1 MIDFGHAID
10 LDMSQC
16 YNYKKGKTEGHMKFL
31 VMTDIEGVTGVTT
44 FPQAEKSDFGKEMLM
59 NDLCAVLEGIK
70 TAGAEAIVY
79 DMHTDGRNVDISR
92 IDVPVVMGKPI
103 RGDLWRGVGNHQI
116 DGLFLLGLHT
126 MQHTGHLL
134 AHSYLREYDAIYLND
149 LLVGEIGIEAALA
162 GEQGIP
168 LKFVSGDDMGCAEGE
183 ALIDGLVTC
192 AVKQSLGDDTAIC
205 LPPEK
210 TAILLREKAT
220 EAAKADIKP
229 FAVKSPY
236 EIKIVF
242 SDCPY
247 LDIMKQLHPDI
258 FVDERTVVMK
268 GENLLKT
275 WSQYLIY
282 EKEMVNY
289 K

>member
-1 MIDFGHAID
+1 MR
-10 LDMSQC
+10 
-16 YNYKKGKTEGHMKFL
+16 YL

-44 FPQAEKSDFGKEMLM
+44 FSQAEKSEFGREMLM
-59 NDLCAVLEGIK
+59 NDLCAVLEGIRD
-70 TAGAEAIVY
+70 AGADAVVY

-92 IDVPVVMGKPI
+92 VGSPVVMGKPI
-103 RGDLWRGVGNHQI
+103 LGELYRGVGSDF

-134 AHSYLREYDAIYLND
+134 AHSYLREYDAIYLNG

-168 LKFVSGDDMGCAEGE
+168 LKFISGDDMGCLE
-183 ALIDGLVTC
+183 AKELISDIVIC
-192 AVKQSLGDDTAIC
+192 PVKKSLGDDTAIC
-205 LPPEK
+205 ISPEN
-210 TAILLREKAT
+210 TAKMLREKAA
-220 EAAKADIKP
+220 EAVRAVVKP
-229 FAVKSPY
+229 FVVESPY
-236 EIKIVF
+236 EIRIVY
-242 SDCPY
+242 SDCRY
-247 LDIMKQLHPDI
+247 LKIMKEIHPEI
-258 FVDERTVVMK
+258 FVDERTVVMR

-282 EKEMVNY
+282 EKEMVNH

>member
-1 MIDFGHAID
+1 
-10 LDMSQC
+10 
-16 YNYKKGKTEGHMKFL
+16 MKFL
-31 VMTDIEGVTGVTT
+31 IMTDIEGVTGVTT
-44 FPQAEKSDFGKEMLM
+44 FPQAEKSEFGREMLM

-70 TAGAEAIVY
+70 NAGAEAVVY
-79 DMHTDGRNVDISR
+79 DMHTDGRNVDISK

-103 RGDLWRGVGNHQI
+103 LGELYRGVGNGF

-134 AHSYLREYDAIYLND
+134 AHSYLREYDAIYLNG

-168 LKFVSGDDMGCAEGE
+168 LKFISGDDMGCHE
-183 ALIDGLVTC
+183 AKNLINNIVTC
-192 AVKQSLGDDTAIC
+192 PVKHSLGDDTAVC
-205 LPPEK
+205 LSPEVTSK
-210 TAILLREKAT
+210 ILCEKAA
-220 EAAKADIKP
+220 EAVVADIKP
-229 FAVKSPY
+229 FCVKAPY
-236 EIKIVF
+236 EIKIVY
-242 SDCPY
+242 SDCRY
-247 LDIMKQLHPDI
+247 LEIMKEIHPEI
-258 FVDERTVVMK
+258 FVDERTVVMR

-275 WSQYLIY
+275 WSQYLLY

>member
-1 MIDFGHAID
+1 MR
-10 LDMSQC
+10 
-16 YNYKKGKTEGHMKFL
+16 YL
-31 VMTDIEGVTGVTT
+31 VMTDIEGVTGITT

-59 NDLCAVLEGIK
+59 NDLCAVLNGIK
-70 TAGAEAIVY
+70 DAGAESVVY

-92 IDVPVVMGKPI
+92 IDAPVVMGKPI
-103 RGDLWRGVGNHQI
+103 RGELYRGVGNGF

-168 LKFVSGDDMGCAEGE
+168 LKFISGDDMGCAEGE

-192 AVKQSLGDDTAIC
+192 AVKTSLGDDTAIC
-205 LPPEK
+205 LPPER
-210 TAILLREKAT
+210 TAVLLREKAA
-220 EAAKADIKP
+220 EAVKADIKP
-229 FAVKSPY
+229 FEVKSPY
-236 EIKIVF
+236 EIKIVY
-242 SDCPY
+242 SECRY
-247 LDIMKQLHPDI
+247 LEIMKQIHPEI
-258 FVDERTVVMK
+258 FIDERTVVMK
-268 GENLLKT
+268 GDNLLKT
-275 WSQYLIY
+275 WSEYLKY
-282 EKEMVNY
+282 EKEMVNF

>member
-1 MIDFGHAID
+1 MR
-10 LDMSQC
+10 
-16 YNYKKGKTEGHMKFL
+16 FL
-31 VMTDIEGVTGVTT
+31 IMTDIEGVTGVTT

-59 NDLCAVLEGIK
+59 NDLCAVLEGIME
-70 TAGAEAIVY
+70 AGAEAIVY

-103 RGDLWRGVGNHQI
+103 RGDVWRGVGKDF

-134 AHSYLREYDAIYLND
+134 AHSYLREYDAIYLNG

-168 LKFVSGDDMGCAEGE
+168 LKFISGDDKGCLEAK
-183 ALIDGLVTC
+183 ALIDDIVMC
-192 AVKQSLGDDTAIC
+192 PVKTSIGDDIAVC
-205 LPPEK
+205 EPPSK
-210 TAILLREKAT
+210 TAKMLKMSAKAAV
-220 EAAKADIKP
+220 EADIKP
-229 FAVKSPY
+229 FVVKGPY
-236 EIKIVF
+236 EIKIVY
-242 SDCPY
+242 SDCRY
-247 LDIMKQLHPDI
+247 LEIMKEIHPEI

-275 WSQYLIY
+275 WSQYLTY

>member
-1 MIDFGHAID
+1 MR
-10 LDMSQC
+10 
-16 YNYKKGKTEGHMKFL
+16 FL

-44 FPQAEKSDFGKEMLM
+44 FPQAEKSEFGREMLM

-70 TAGAEAIVY
+70 EEGAEAIVY

-103 RGDLWRGVGNHQI
+103 RGDLWRGVGNEGI

-134 AHSYLREYDAIYLND
+134 AHSYLREYDAIYLNG

-168 LKFVSGDDMGCAEGE
+168 LKFISGDDQGCFE
-183 ALIDGLVTC
+183 ARELIDNIVTC
-192 AVKQSLGDDTAIC
+192 PVKTSIGDDTAVC
-205 LPPEK
+205 PPPCE
-210 TAILLREKAT
+210 TAKMLKA
-220 EAAKADIKP
+220 AAKEAVNACIKP
-229 FAVKSPY
+229 FVVENPY
-236 EIKIVF
+236 EIKIVY
-242 SDCPY
+242 SDCAY
-247 LDIMKQLHPDI
+247 LDVMKRLHPEI

-268 GENLLKT
+268 GDNLLKT

-282 EKEMVNY
+282 EKEMVNF

>member
-1 MIDFGHAID
+1 MR
-10 LDMSQC
+10 
-16 YNYKKGKTEGHMKFL
+16 FL

-44 FPQAEKSDFGKEMLM
+44 FPQAEKSDFGREMLM
-59 NDLCAVLEGIK
+59 NDLISVLEGIK
-70 TAGAEAIVY
+70 DAGAEAVVY

-92 IDVPVVMGKPI
+92 IGVPVVMGKPI
-103 RGDLWRGVGNHQI
+103 LGELWRGVGKEI

-134 AHSYLREYDAIYLND
+134 AHSYLREYDAIYLNGI
-149 LLVGEIGIEAALA
+149 LVGEIGIEAALA

-168 LKFVSGDDMGCAEGE
+168 LKFISGDDMGCAEGE
-183 ALIDGLVTC
+183 ALIEGLVAC
-192 AVKQSLGDDTAIC
+192 PVKKSLGDDTAIC
-205 LPPEK
+205 FAPEI
-210 TAILLREKAT
+210 TAKMLREKAA
-220 EAAKADIKP
+220 EAVRAEIKP
-229 FAVKSPY
+229 FEVKAPY
-236 EIKIVF
+236 EIKIVY
-242 SDCPY
+242 SDCRY
-247 LDIMKQLHPDI
+247 LEIMKEIHPEI
-258 FVDERTVVMK
+258 FADDRTVVMR

>member
-1 MIDFGHAID
+1 
-10 LDMSQC
+10 
-16 YNYKKGKTEGHMKFL
+16 MKFL

-44 FPQAEKSDFGKEMLM
+44 FPQAEKSEFGREMLM
-59 NDLCAVLEGIK
+59 NDLISVLDGIK
-70 TAGAEAIVY
+70 DAGAEAVVY
-79 DMHTDGRNVDISR
+79 DMHTDGRNVDISK

-103 RGDLWRGVGNHQI
+103 LGELWRGVGKDF

-134 AHSYLREYDAIYLND
+134 AHSYLREYDAIYLNG

-168 LKFVSGDDMGCAEGE
+168 LKFISGDDMGCAEGE
-183 ALIDGLVTC
+183 ALIENIVTC
-192 AVKQSLGDDTAIC
+192 PVKKSLGDDTAIC
-205 LPPEK
+205 FSPEATSK
-210 TAILLREKAT
+210 MLRDKA
-220 EAAKADIKP
+220 ADAVRAEIKP
-229 FAVKSPY
+229 FEVRSPY

-242 SDCPY
+242 SDCRY
-247 LDIMKQLHPDI
+247 LEIMKEIHPEI
-258 FVDERTVVMK
+258 FADERTVVMR

>member
-1 MIDFGHAID
+1 MR
-10 LDMSQC
+10 
-16 YNYKKGKTEGHMKFL
+16 FL
-31 VMTDIEGVTGVTT
+31 IMTDIEGVTGVTT
-44 FPQAEKSDFGKEMLM
+44 FPQAEKSEFGREMLM

-70 TAGAEAIVY
+70 DAGAEAVVY

-103 RGDLWRGVGNHQI
+103 RGDLYRGVGADF

-126 MQHTGHLL
+126 MQHSGHLL
-134 AHSYLREYDAIYLND
+134 AHSYLREYDAIYLNGI
-149 LLVGEIGIEAALA
+149 LVGEIGIEAALA

-168 LKFVSGDDMGCAEGE
+168 LKFVSGDDMGCSEGE

-192 AVKQSLGDDTAIC
+192 AVKTSLGDDTAIC
-205 LPPEK
+205 LPPER
-210 TAILLREKAT
+210 TAQILREKAA
-220 EAAKADIKP
+220 EAARAEIKP
-229 FAVKSPY
+229 FALKSPY
-236 EIKIVF
+236 EIKIVY
-242 SDCPY
+242 SECHY
-247 LDIMKQLHPDI
+247 LEIMKRIHPEI
-258 FVDERTVVMK
+258 FADERTVVMK

-275 WSQYLIY
+275 WSQYLVY

>member
-1 MIDFGHAID
+1 
-10 LDMSQC
+10 
-16 YNYKKGKTEGHMKFL
+16 MKFL

-44 FPQAEKSDFGKEMLM
+44 FPQAEKSEFGREMLM
-59 NDLCAVLEGIK
+59 NDLCAVLEGIRS
-70 TAGAEAIVY
+70 AGAEAVVY
-79 DMHTDGRNVDISR
+79 DMHTDGRNVDITKISE
-92 IDVPVVMGKPI
+92 PVVMGKPI
-103 RGDLWRGVGNHQI
+103 LGDLWRGVGREF

-134 AHSYLREYDAIYLND
+134 AHSYLREYDAIYLNG

-168 LKFVSGDDMGCAEGE
+168 LKFISGDDMGCAEGE
-183 ALIDGLVTC
+183 ALIEGLVTC
-192 AVKQSLGDDTAIC
+192 AVKKSLGDDTAIC
-205 LPPEK
+205 FAPEK
-210 TAILLREKAT
+210 TSQMLRDKAA
-220 EAAKADIKP
+220 EAVRAEIEP
-229 FAVKSPY
+229 FKVSSPY
-236 EIKIVF
+236 EIKIVY
-242 SDCPY
+242 SDCRY
-247 LDIMKQLHPDI
+247 LEIMREIHPEI

-282 EKEMVNY
+282 EREMVNC